1 MSKDPDD
8 KTKAPRMAELKA
20 KKPYT
25 KPELVVHGTVDRLT
39 ENSSASGSTY
49 DFQQQIAQRSK

>member
-1 MSKDPDD
+1 MSNNPDD
-8 KTKAPRMAELKA
+8 KTQAPSAADPKA

-39 ENSSASGSTY
+39 ENSTASGSTY
-49 DFQQQIAQRSK
+49 DFQQNIAQRSK